1 MNSTKTKQ
9 NIAIETVLTKLYS
22 QEMVTKNKPKCEE
35 WILRVAQ
42 CAVSTA
48 VLAASFKF
56 SQTKEVLPIYLRDY
70 TVVCEKNI
78 LLIEDKFSEWNQN
91 VPTMI

>member
-1 MNSTKTKQ
+1 MRQKG
-9 NIAIETVLTKLYS
+9 AIETILTKLYS
-22 QEMVTKNKPKCEE
+22 EEVVTKTKPKYDE

>member
-1 MNSTKTKQ
+1 M
-9 NIAIETVLTKLYS
+9 
-22 QEMVTKNKPKCEE
+22 
-35 WILRVAQ
+35 

-78 LLIEDKFSEWNQN
+78 LLIEDKFSE
-91 VPTMI
+91 